1 MLNGPIYPDP
11 MKDFWANAHVHQN
24 ELDGCQILSVVYGSH
39 VVINSKIISQAIN
52 CEEDGVTVEIYR
64 HNNIFV
70 NLMHIIYGSK
80 GLDESPSTLTPMAKV
95 WYQIMGTNLR
105 PREKGT
111 RWLSSDDKHFI
122 LFLVSRTKI
131 NLPLS
136 MFNYLKE
143 EILLSR
149 EELSFLIPFGRVLS
163 MILVQQGVVTHVQQA
178 GLIDKLVPDWCS
190 AMNCSETII
199 NR

>member
-1 MLNGPIYPDP
+1 M
-11 MKDFWANAHVHQN
+11 
-24 ELDGCQILSVVYGSH
+24 
-39 VVINSKIISQAIN
+39 VINSKIISQAIY
-52 CEEDGVTVEIYR
+52 CEEDGITVEIWR
-64 HNNIFV
+64 HSNNSANDFQ
-70 NLMHIIYGSK
+70 IIYGSK
-80 GLDESPSTLTPMAKV
+80 GPSESPYTLSPMAKV

-105 PREKGT
+105 PRENGT
-111 RWLSSDDKHFI
+111 GWLSSDDKHFI
-122 LFLVSRTKI
+122 LILVSKTKI

-143 EILLSR
+143 EILSSR